1 MAWMK
6 QKPETGTGPQTQTP
20 PQAKSVESARSS
32 APVTPRESKM
42 ESLVNIGQSV
52 EIKGE
57 LTGNEDLTIEG
68 MVDGKIQ
75 VKGHSLT
82 IGANGRIKAEVHA
95 KMVVV
100 LGQVQGNITADDKVE
115 IAPSGQVDG
124 DIRAPRV
131 AIADGAKFRGSIDM
145 NRGNAQAKDK
155 SSGMSV
161 PATKE
166 MPRSALRRQPG
177 YGRRKTYP
185 TYRSCRSSTAA
196 RTAILWCRNRPR
208 SRPPRTW

>member
-1 MAWMK
+1 
-6 QKPETGTGPQTQTP
+6 
-20 PQAKSVESARSS
+20 
-32 APVTPRESKM
+32 M

-75 VKGHSLT
+75 VKDHNLT

-100 LGQVQGNITADDKVE
+100 LGQVQGNISADDKVE

-145 NRGNAQAKDK
+145 NRAGAGQSQSAPQSQVSKP
-155 SSGMSV
+155 SGGMSV
-161 PATKE
+161 QTTKE
-166 MPRSALRRQPG
+166 MPRSASG
-177 YGRRKTYP
+177 AKG
-185 TYRSCRSSTAA
+185 
-196 RTAILWCRNRPR
+196 
-208 SRPPRTW
+208 